1 MEKQVL
7 RDLNQMGCN
16 CCRMLNS
23 YMFKP
28 HEIPSNGH
36 VNEARS
42 YEHDRSKSPT
52 IKISEL
58 MNEGYNIIER
68 DRFTDSH
75 DLYNPPEKINAKTDD
90 ADSTEP
96 SFSPYEALNEN
107 FIEDVKEQDN
117 YSSQSTDNNLTS
129 THLSSQHIPNDHT
142 ANSDEPECMQ
152 HELSGSILENI
163 SLTESAIL
171 EVKTSDLNLESSTD
185 IGKVIQFDS
194 LPKEANYVQD
204 PNKDPPDKADP
215 GSSSQSNEHV
225 PIERSRFPSLIDL
238 MIERSAARGSSKRKV
253 VTNGAILEE
262 DMDPDVAEA
271 LAALAA
277 AIAGEEYEDY

>member
-1 MEKQVL
+1 
-7 RDLNQMGCN
+7 MGCN

-28 HEIPSNGH
+28 QELPTNGH
-36 VNEARS
+36 VNEAHN

-90 ADSTEP
+90 SNSTEP
-96 SFSPYEALNEN
+96 RFSPYAALNEN
-107 FIEDVKEQDN
+107 FIDDVKEQDDN
-117 YSSQSTDNNLTS
+117 SSQSTDKLTL
-129 THLSSQHIPNDHT
+129 THPSSQHIPNDYT

-171 EVKTSDLNLESSTD
+171 EVKSSNLSLESSTE
-185 IGKVIQFDS
+185 IGNVIQFNG
-194 LPKEANYVQD
+194 LPKEENYVHD
-204 PNKDPPDKADP
+204 SNKDPPDKADP
-215 GSSSQSNEHV
+215 ESSSQSNEHI

-238 MIERSAARGSSKRKV
+238 MIERSVTRDSRKSKV
-253 VTNGAILEE
+253 VTNGTILED

>member
-1 MEKQVL
+1 ML
-7 RDLNQMGCN
+7 CSICN
-16 CCRMLNS
+16 ILLFFS

-28 HEIPSNGH
+28 QELPTHGY
-36 VNEARS
+36 VNEAHS

-68 DRFTDSH
+68 DRFTGSH
-75 DLYNPPEKINAKTDD
+75 NLYNAPEKINARTDE

-96 SFSPYEALNEN
+96 TSFSSFAVLNEN
-107 FIEDVKEQDN
+107 FIGDVKDQDDQ
-117 YSSQSTDNNLTS
+117 SSQSNDNLQSTLT
-129 THLSSQHIPNDHT
+129 SSQHTLNISNGHT
-142 ANSDEPECMQ
+142 SNSDEPECIQ
-152 HELSGSILENI
+152 HELSGSMPENI

-171 EVKTSDLNLESSTD
+171 EVKSSDLNLESSDD
-185 IGKVIQFDS
+185 IGNYMQINS
-194 LPKEANYVQD
+194 LPKEANYVHD
-204 PNKDPPDKADP
+204 SNKDPPDKADH
-215 GSSSQSNEHV
+215 GSSSLSDDYIFVEQS
-225 PIERSRFPSLIDL
+225 IIPSLVDL
-238 MIERSAARGSSKRKV
+238 MIERNAARGSKKGTI
-253 VTNGAILEE
+253 VTNGVSLEDD

>member
-1 MEKQVL
+1 
-7 RDLNQMGCN
+7 MGCN

-28 HEIPSNGH
+28 QELPTNGY
-36 VNEARS
+36 VNEAHS

-68 DRFTDSH
+68 DRFTGSH
-75 DLYNPPEKINAKTDD
+75 NLYNASEKINVK
-90 ADSTEP
+90 ADEAGSTVP
-96 SFSPYEALNEN
+96 ASFSLYAVSNEN
-107 FIEDVKEQDN
+107 FIGDVKEQDDQSFQSDDN
-117 YSSQSTDNNLTS
+117 LHSTPTSSQRKLE
-129 THLSSQHIPNDHT
+129 IPNDHT
-142 ANSDEPECMQ
+142 KNTDEPECIQ
-152 HELSGSILENI
+152 HELSASMQENI

-171 EVKTSDLNLESSTD
+171 EVKSSNLNLEYSNEIGD
-185 IGKVIQFDS
+185 ITQFNG
-194 LPKEANYVQD
+194 LPKEANHVHD
-204 PNKDPPDKADP
+204 SSKNPHGNTDH
-215 GSSSQSNEHV
+215 GSCSPSGDHV
-225 PIERSRFPSLIDL
+225 FIQRSRPPSLVDL
-238 MIERSAARGSSKRKV
+238 MIERNASRGSKKGTIV
-253 VTNGAILEE
+253 IDGVFLED

>member
-1 MEKQVL
+1 
-7 RDLNQMGCN
+7 MGCN

-28 HEIPSNGH
+28 QELQTNGH
-36 VNEARS
+36 VNEAHS

-68 DRFTDSH
+68 DRFTSSQ

-90 ADSTEP
+90 AHSMEP
-96 SFSPYEALNEN
+96 SLSPYAAFNEN
-107 FIEDVKEQDN
+107 FIDDIKEQDGQ
-117 YSSQSTDNNLTS
+117 SPQSTEKLS
-129 THLSSQHIPNDHT
+129 PTHPSSKRILNDQT

-152 HELSGSILENI
+152 HELSGSIQENV

-171 EVKTSDLNLESSTD
+171 EVKSSNLTLVSSND
-185 IGKVIQFDS
+185 MEIVIQLTGHPNEENYIQDS
-194 LPKEANYVQD
+194 S
-204 PNKDPPDKADP
+204 KDPPDRDYP
-215 GSSSQSNEHV
+215 EDSSQSNEHV
-225 PIERSRFPSLIDL
+225 LIERSRFPSLIDL
-238 MIERSAARGSSKRKV
+238 MIERSVARDSKKCKV
-253 VTNGAILEE
+253 VTNLAILDD

-277 AIAGEEYEDY
+277 AIAGEEYED